1 MGLSKEQA
9 YRILGLPNGASI
21 YLVRSRYRK
30 IANKYHPEKNPHR
43 REYALKKFQRAVN
56 AYVSLQI
63 DPDDCDQMKMKHI
76 LTELYAINEE
86 IMADEFTFSEDSD
99 SEDDD
104 IDGYTP
110 TIPIS
115 YSNDQYTTTH
125 NGPYADILQDFMIR
139 SYMSGGRKSKP
150 SVTLG
155 R

>member
-1 MGLSKEQA
+1 
-9 YRILGLPNGASI
+9 
-21 YLVRSRYRK
+21 
-30 IANKYHPEKNPHR
+30 
-43 REYALKKFQRAVN
+43 
-56 AYVSLQI
+56 
-63 DPDDCDQMKMKHI
+63 MKMKHI

-155 R
+155 SEKKSYVSKRAVEVASKNAEELMKTEEDEKKKNEKRKQKNKRVNLYSQIVLFHIA